1 MISVGSYCDSFS
13 CLLRPERPAAT
24 AECLILLILSL
35 QELVF
40 LLGII
45 FSAGSGY
52 PEVAGAKELMNLENF
67 PDNTSGPLT
76 YILEHEV

>member
-1 MISVGSYCDSFS
+1 M
-13 CLLRPERPAAT
+13 
-24 AECLILLILSL
+24 
-35 QELVF
+35 
-40 LLGII
+40 LGMI

-52 PEVAGAKELMNLENF
+52 PEVTGAKELMNLENF

>member
-1 MISVGSYCDSFS
+1 MPHFINPFPPG
-13 CLLRPERPAAT
+13 A
-24 AECLILLILSL
+24 
-35 QELVF
+35 VF

-52 PEVAGAKELMNLENF
+52 PEVTGAKELMNLENF

>member
-1 MISVGSYCDSFS
+1 MPHFINTFPPGTVFS
-13 CLLRPERPAAT
+13 
-24 AECLILLILSL
+24 
-35 QELVF
+35 
-40 LLGII
+40 LGII

-52 PEVAGAKELMNLENF
+52 PEVTGAKELMNLENF

>member
-1 MISVGSYCDSFS
+1 MPHFINPFS
-13 CLLRPERPAAT
+13 PGAG
-24 AECLILLILSL
+24 
-35 QELVF
+35 F

-52 PEVAGAKELMNLENF
+52 PEVIGAKELMNLENF

-76 YILEHEV
+76 YILEYGV

>member
-1 MISVGSYCDSFS
+1 MLHFTNSF
-13 CLLRPERPAAT
+13 PPG
-24 AECLILLILSL
+24 AE
-35 QELVF
+35 F

-52 PEVAGAKELMNLENF
+52 PEVIGAKQLMNLENF

-76 YILEHEV
+76 YILEYEV